1 MTNGTSFFDD
11 RVDHYVR
18 LFESI
23 RNKVGDDQLAVA
35 LVEQCGKDWRVAQMH
50 ARIQDREDANVDQP
64 ATEKQ
69 LGYLGRLGIEV
80 HTPLT
85 KREASALID
94 QAHEQ
99 TPIKV
104 SRRVP

>member
-1 MTNGTSFFDD
+1 MTDESSFFDN

-50 ARIQDREDANVDQP
+50 ARPQNRQDASGDQP

-69 LGYLGRLGIEV
+69 LGYLSRLGV
-80 HTPLT
+80 AVSKALT

-99 TPIKV
+99 APIQV